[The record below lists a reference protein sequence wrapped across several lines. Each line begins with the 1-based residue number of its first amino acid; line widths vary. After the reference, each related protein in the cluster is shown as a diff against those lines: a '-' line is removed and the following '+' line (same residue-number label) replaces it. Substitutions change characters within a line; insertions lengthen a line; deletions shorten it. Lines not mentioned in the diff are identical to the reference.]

1 MDPNDAFAFV
11 EVIQRGSFTAAARA
25 LGLPKSVV
33 SRRLAH
39 LEEALGVK
47 LLQRTTRAQQMTEAG
62 AAFFGRAKE
71 AVDALREAS
80 RAATERQD
88 VLRGTVRVTTP
99 PDMAGA
105 IAPLF
110 VELASTHP
118 AIVLDVQLT
127 GRIVDLVSEGFDLAI
142 RAGRLVDSSLVARKV
157 VESKLVIVASREY
170 VTRCGEPTTLS
181 DLATCDAVLFRSKR
195 AQARWE
201 LEGPNG
207 AEGVDVKGN
216 LICDDFSF
224 VFSSVMAHAGVAL
237 IPLPLATAAIA
248 SGHLVRL
255 LPQYESGGS
264 ALYVVWPPS
273 HYVPERVRVVRE
285 FLVEHL
291 SRAYLSDKPADRL
304 ASTRDG

>member
-88 VLRGTVRVTTP
+88 VLRGVVRVTMP
-99 PDMAGA
+99 PDMAAA

-110 VELASTHP
+110 SELAGTHP
-118 AIVLDVQLT
+118 EIVLDVQLT

-157 VESKLVIVASREY
+157 AESKLVIVASREY
-170 VTRCGEPTTLS
+170 VARRGEPTTLEELS
-181 DLATCDAVLFRSKR
+181 TRDAVLFRSKR
-195 AQARWE
+195 PHARWD
-201 LEGPNG
+201 LEGPKG
-207 AEGVDVKGN
+207 PVTVEIKGN
-216 LICDDFSF
+216 LMSDDFTF
-224 VFSSVMAHAGVAL
+224 VLSAVLSHAGVAL
-237 IPLPLATAAIA
+237 IPLPLATRAIA
-248 SGHLVRL
+248 SGQLVRL
-255 LPQYESGGS
+255 LPQLESGGS

-285 FLVEHL
+285 FLVDRL
-291 SRAYLSDKPADRL
+291 SRTDACDR
-304 ASTRDG
+304 ASGFFSSSGDG